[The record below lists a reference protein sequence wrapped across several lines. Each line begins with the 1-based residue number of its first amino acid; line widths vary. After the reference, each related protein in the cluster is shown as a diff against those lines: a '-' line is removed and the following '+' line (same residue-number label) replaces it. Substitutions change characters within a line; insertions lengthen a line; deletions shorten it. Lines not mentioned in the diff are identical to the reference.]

1 MKVDK
6 ERLESLSKEK
16 AHADKIKAKVN
27 DLRASINLKEMRHEA
42 IRKECDQLI
51 AANKHFYESATKFR
65 EKYLEIQHL
74 QEDVDRFTTELQ
86 EARMHVKEMI
96 GETVARRARAAF

>member
-1 MKVDK
+1 MADLKVDK

-42 IRKECDQLI
+42 IRQSSDRPI
-51 AANKHFYESATKFR
+51 VANKHVYQAEV
-65 EKYLEIQHL
+65 YLP
-74 QEDVDRFTTELQ
+74 
-86 EARMHVKEMI
+86 
-96 GETVARRARAAF
+96 